1 MEIQKKAISFEKYIN
16 AIDTLTLNQQL
27 DLINALVEN
36 VKLNMGKK
44 RLKSYSIMD
53 LEGLGADIW
62 KGIDVKAY
70 VEKERASWD

>member
-1 MEIQKKAISFEKYIN
+1 MEIQKKSISFEKYIN
-16 AIDTLTLNQQL
+16 GIDTLTLNQQL

-44 RLKSYSIMD
+44 RSKSHSIMD

-62 KGIDVKAY
+62 KEIDVNAY

>member
-44 RLKSYSIMD
+44 RIKKL
-53 LEGLGADIW
+53 
-62 KGIDVKAY
+62 
-70 VEKERASWD
+70 

>member
-1 MEIQKKAISFEKYIN
+1 MEIQKKSIPFEKYIN
-16 AIDTLTLNQQL
+16 GIDTLTLNQQL

-44 RLKSYSIMD
+44 RLKSHSIMD

-62 KGIDVKAY
+62 KEIDVKAY

>member
-1 MEIQKKAISFEKYIN
+1 MEIQKKSISFVKYIN
-16 AIDTLTLNQQL
+16 GIDTLTLNQQL

-36 VKLNMGKK
+36 VKLNMRKK
-44 RLKSYSIMD
+44 RLKSHSIMD

-62 KGIDVKAY
+62 KKIDAKAY